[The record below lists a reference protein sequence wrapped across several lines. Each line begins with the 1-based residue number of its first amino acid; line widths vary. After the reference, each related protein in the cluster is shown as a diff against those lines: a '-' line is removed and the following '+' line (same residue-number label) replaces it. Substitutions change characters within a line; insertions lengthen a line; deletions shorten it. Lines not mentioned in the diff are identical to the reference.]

1 MNPENTLNIFENTDY
16 IFNRRETHSLVID
29 VECGTTVNFNVSL
42 IEPLI
47 VDKHSDVYLDSLST
61 FHCKTSD
68 AKDEIGFL
76 LSIDDFPIKTTS
88 NNSLINRAL
97 YIPNEQTTVD
107 STTPSDGPSLGRSH
121 KGKKLNYICTI
132 NPTKITKVSGK
143 LTLIDGSSSPFDGA
157 DGRFVLDLAIIPR

>member
-16 IFNRRETHSLVID
+16 VFNRRQTHSLVID
-29 VECGTTVNFNVSL
+29 VECGTTVNFNENL

-47 VDKHSDVYLDSLST
+47 VDKQSDVYLDSLST
-61 FHCKTSD
+61 FHCLTCNTKG
-68 AKDEIGFL
+68 EMGFL
-76 LSIDDFPIKTTS
+76 LTIDDFPIKTAS
-88 NNSLINRAL
+88 NSSTINRSL
-97 YIPNEQTTVD
+97 YIPNEQTTEV
-107 STTPSDGPSLGRSH
+107 SENEGPSLGRSH

-143 LTLIDGSSSPFDGA
+143 LTLLDGTSTPFDDN

>member
-29 VECGTTVNFNVSL
+29 VECGTTVNFDESL

-47 VDKHSDVYLDSLST
+47 VDKQSDVYLDSLST
-61 FHCKTSD
+61 FRCKTSD
-68 AKDEIGFL
+68 TEGEMGFL
-76 LSIDDFPIKTTS
+76 LSLDNFPIKTAS
-88 NNSLINRAL
+88 NGSSINRSL
-97 YIPNEQTTVD
+97 YIPNEQ
-107 STTPSDGPSLGRSH
+107 STASNPSIGRSH

-143 LTLIDGSSSPFDGA
+143 LTLLDGSTTPFAGD

>member
-1 MNPENTLNIFENTDY
+1 MNTENTLNIFENTDY

-29 VECGTTVNFNVSL
+29 VECGVTVNFDAPL

-47 VDKHSDVYLDSLST
+47 VDKQSDVYLDSLST

-68 AKDEIGFL
+68 AAATGEMGFL
-76 LSIDDFPIKTTS
+76 LSLDDFPIKTAS
-88 NNSLINRAL
+88 NNSLINRSL
-97 YIPNEQTTVD
+97 YIPNEQNTE
-107 STTPSDGPSLGRSH
+107 SNPLIGRSH

-143 LTLIDGSSSPFDGA
+143 LTLLDGSTTPFAGT

>member
-1 MNPENTLNIFENTDY
+1 MDTENRLNIFENTDY

-29 VECGTTVNFNVSL
+29 VECGETVKFDAPL

-47 VDKHSDVYLDSLST
+47 VDKQSDVYLDSLST
-61 FHCKTSD
+61 FHCKTCDS
-68 AKDEIGFL
+68 KGEMGFL
-76 LSIDDFPIKTTS
+76 LSLDNFPIKTAS
-88 NNSLINRAL
+88 NNAIINRSL
-97 YIPNEQTTVD
+97 YIPNEQSSETN
-107 STTPSDGPSLGRSH
+107 PSIARSH

-143 LTLIDGSSSPFDGA
+143 LTLLDGSTSPFAGE